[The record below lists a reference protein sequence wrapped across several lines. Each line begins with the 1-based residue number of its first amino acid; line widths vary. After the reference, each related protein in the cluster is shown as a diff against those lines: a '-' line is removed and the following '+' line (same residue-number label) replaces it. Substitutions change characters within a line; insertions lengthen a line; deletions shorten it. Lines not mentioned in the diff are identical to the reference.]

1 MHILDWE
8 KFNNVKLLVLILAQ
22 RLLLLFVDHP
32 LLVLMV
38 ALQK

>member
-1 MHILDWE
+1 
-8 KFNNVKLLVLILAQ
+8 LVLILAQ
-22 RLLLLFVDHP
+22 RLLLLLLFVDHP